1 MLKENVVTV
10 RHPLFGVIR
19 LNEKFA
25 KVMDLKP
32 FRELGFKSQ
41 LGTKVLSKE
50 LLNAKHTRLMHSVGV
65 MYLTG
70 KLLDACEKKF
80 SKYFTITPEDRET
93 LELAALGHDIGH
105 TAFSH
110 SLEERGTKT
119 HEERTIEYFEEYAEE
134 INKIFGYDI
143 TSKVISIYKNNA
155 DVKKQGINKKMEE
168 NLDILFIFTSLLI
181 GTIDCDRMEYIMSDR
196 YLTLGEKVDFTN
208 IFSYITIVLLN
219 DNPTVGFERGAIPA
233 IENMLITRFDQYDY
247 IYYEAD
253 AILVEM
259 ALKMYKKEAKWSDD
273 YITSAMEFEI
283 LSELRKT
290 LMTGEKGSIL
300 YRLAQVILEGKRD
313 NIFFKKFKNDKQYE
327 HFLKRLYS
335 VTERRDMISIAK
347 KKARIYNP
355 EKNRVYIK
363 DDDGVVKDITEVSL
377 KVKDLSISFSY
388 VMVDI
393 DEVYGLT
400 QKEIDSIKALFEDN
414 PVEIEKKFSF
424 PEELKNFGILKS
436 IRNVLTTM
444 AGIETIG
451 NWNMIKNEDLYY
463 NPTCQIPSGIAM
475 RYRKTKSRDSIKE
488 SYYIK
493 IKADDG
499 TSITKREEYEYKNLS
514 SVEEFLELA
523 TSLFES
529 KNFKLEEKLTVEK
542 GVKIKTTRVK
552 TLINLQ
558 GSIIEISCDF
568 SKYEYKGKTA
578 KGNMLECEL
587 KEGDDLSLWYLTKHL
602 EKFGFKQT
610 NESKQKRAKK
620 ALEIE

>member
-1 MLKENVVTV
+1 MLRENVVTV

-19 LNEKFA
+19 LNKKFA
-25 KVMDLKP
+25 KVMELKP
-32 FRELGFKSQ
+32 FQELGFKSQ
-41 LGTKVLSKE
+41 LGTKILSKE
-50 LLNAKHTRLMHSVGV
+50 LLNARHTRLMHSIGV

-80 SKYFTITPEDRET
+80 SKYFTITIEDRET

-143 TSKVISIYKNNA
+143 TSRVIAVYKENA
-155 DVKKQGINKKMEE
+155 DVKKQGINKKLEE
-168 NLDILFIFTSLLI
+168 NLDILFIFKSLLI
-181 GTIDCDRMEYIMSDR
+181 GTIDCDRMEYIMTDR
-196 YLTLGEKVDFTN
+196 YMVFGEKVDFTN
-208 IFSYITIVLLN
+208 IFSYVTIVLLN
-219 DNPTVGFERGAIPA
+219 DSPTVGFEREAIPI
-233 IENMLITRFDQYDY
+233 IENMLLTRFDQYDE
-247 IYYEAD
+247 IYYDPD
-253 AILVEM
+253 ATLAEM
-259 ALKMYKKEAKWSDD
+259 AIKMYKKEAKWTDE
-273 YITSAMEFEI
+273 YVTSSMEFEM
-283 LSELRKT
+283 LAEMKKT
-290 LMTGEKGSIL
+290 LLKGERGTVL
-300 YRLAQVILEGKRD
+300 YRLAQVILEGKRE
-313 NIFFKKFKNDKQYE
+313 NIFFKKFKDDKQYE
-327 HFLKRLYS
+327 HFIKRLYS
-335 VTERRDMISIAK
+335 VTERRDMISISK
-347 KKARIYNP
+347 KKARIYDP

-377 KVKDLSISFSY
+377 KVKNLSINFSY
-388 VMVDI
+388 VMVDV

-400 QKEIDSIKALFEDN
+400 QEEINSIKALFEDN
-414 PVEIEKKFSF
+414 PVEIEKKFIF
-424 PEELKNFGILKS
+424 PERLKNFGILKN
-436 IRNVLTTM
+436 IRDILTIM
-444 AGIETIG
+444 PGIEAVG
-451 NWNMIKNEDLYY
+451 DWNMVRNEDLYY
-463 NPTCQIPSGIAM
+463 NATSKIPSGIAM
-475 RYRKTKSRDSIKE
+475 RHRKTKLGE

-493 IKADDG
+493 IPTDDG

-514 SVEEFLELA
+514 SVEEFLELV

-529 KNFKLEEKLTVEK
+529 KNFSLEGKLTVEE
-542 GVKIKTTRVK
+542 GVKINTTRLK
-552 TLINLQ
+552 TLIRLQ

-568 SKYEYKGKTA
+568 SNYEYKGKVA

-602 EKFGFKQT
+602 EKFGFTQT

>member
-1 MLKENVVTV
+1 MLRENVVTV

-19 LNEKFA
+19 LNKKFA
-25 KVMDLKP
+25 KVMELKP
-32 FRELGFKSQ
+32 FQELEFKSQ
-41 LGTKVLSKE
+41 LGTKILSKE
-50 LLNAKHTRLMHSVGV
+50 LLNARHTRLMHSVGV

-80 SKYFTITPEDRET
+80 SKYFTITIEDRET

-143 TSKVISIYKNNA
+143 TSRVIAVYKENA
-155 DVKKQGINKKMEE
+155 DVKKQGINKKLEE
-168 NLDILFIFTSLLI
+168 NLDILFIFKSLLI
-181 GTIDCDRMEYIMSDR
+181 GTIDCDRMEYIMTDR
-196 YLTLGEKVDFTN
+196 YMVFGEKVDFTN
-208 IFSYITIVLLN
+208 IFSYVTIVLLN
-219 DNPTVGFERGAIPA
+219 DSPTVGFEREAIPI
-233 IENMLITRFDQYDY
+233 IENMLLTRFDQYDE
-247 IYYEAD
+247 IYYDPD
-253 AILVEM
+253 ATLAEM
-259 ALKMYKKEAKWSDD
+259 AIKMYKKEAKWTDE
-273 YITSAMEFEI
+273 YVTSSMEFEM
-283 LSELRKT
+283 LAEMRKT
-290 LMTGEKGSIL
+290 LRKGERGTVL
-300 YRLAQVILEGKRD
+300 YRLAQVILEGKRE
-313 NIFFKKFKNDKQYE
+313 NIFFKKFKDDKQYE
-327 HFLKRLYS
+327 HFIKRLYS

-347 KKARIYNP
+347 KKARIYDP

-377 KVKDLSISFSY
+377 KVKDLSINFSY
-388 VMVDI
+388 VMVDL

-400 QKEIDSIKALFEDN
+400 QKEKDDIKALFEDN
-414 PVEIEKKFSF
+414 PVEIEKKFIF
-424 PEELKNFGILKS
+424 PGESKPFGILKN
-436 IRNVLTTM
+436 IRDILTIM
-444 AGIETIG
+444 PGIEAVG
-451 NWNMIKNEDLYY
+451 NWNMVRNEDLYY
-463 NPTCQIPSGIAM
+463 NATSKIPSGIAM
-475 RYRKTKSRDSIKE
+475 RHRKTKLGE

-493 IKADDG
+493 IPTDDG

-529 KNFKLEEKLTVEK
+529 KNFRLEGKLTVEE
-542 GVKIKTTRVK
+542 GVKINTTRLK
-552 TLINLQ
+552 TLIRLQ

-568 SKYEYKGKTA
+568 SNYEYKGKVA

-602 EKFGFKQT
+602 EKFGFTQT

>member
-1 MLKENVVTV
+1 MLRENVVTV

-19 LNEKFA
+19 LNKKFA
-25 KVMDLKP
+25 KVMELKP
-32 FRELGFKSQ
+32 FQELGFKSQ
-41 LGTKVLSKE
+41 LGTKILSKE
-50 LLNAKHTRLMHSVGV
+50 LLNARHTRLMHSIGV

-80 SKYFTITPEDRET
+80 SKYFTITIEDRET

-143 TSKVISIYKNNA
+143 TSRVIAVYKENA
-155 DVKKQGINKKMEE
+155 DVKKQGINKKLEE
-168 NLDILFIFTSLLI
+168 NLDILFIFKSLLI
-181 GTIDCDRMEYIMSDR
+181 GTIDCDRMEYIMTDR
-196 YLTLGEKVDFTN
+196 YMVFGEKVDFTN
-208 IFSYITIVLLN
+208 IFSYVTIVLLN
-219 DNPTVGFERGAIPA
+219 DSPTVGFEREAIPI
-233 IENMLITRFDQYDY
+233 IENMLLTRFDQYDE
-247 IYYEAD
+247 IYYDPD
-253 AILVEM
+253 ATLAEM
-259 ALKMYKKEAKWSDD
+259 AIKMYKKEAKWTDE
-273 YITSAMEFEI
+273 YVTSSMEFEM
-283 LSELRKT
+283 LAEMRKT
-290 LMTGEKGSIL
+290 LLKGERGTVL
-300 YRLAQVILEGKRD
+300 YRLAQVILEGKRE
-313 NIFFKKFKNDKQYE
+313 NIFFKKFKDDKQYE
-327 HFLKRLYS
+327 HFIKRLYS

-347 KKARIYNP
+347 KKARIYDP

-377 KVKDLSISFSY
+377 KVKDLSINFSY
-388 VMVDI
+388 VMVDV
-393 DEVYGLT
+393 DEVYGLA
-400 QKEIDSIKALFEDN
+400 QEEINSIKALFEDN
-414 PVEIEKKFSF
+414 PVEIEKKFIF
-424 PEELKNFGILKS
+424 PERLKNFGILKN
-436 IRNVLTTM
+436 IRDILTIM
-444 AGIETIG
+444 PGIEAVG
-451 NWNMIKNEDLYY
+451 DWNMVRNEDLYY
-463 NPTCQIPSGIAM
+463 NATSKIPSGIAM
-475 RYRKTKSRDSIKE
+475 RHRKTKLGE

-493 IKADDG
+493 IPTDDG

-514 SVEEFLELA
+514 SVEEFLELV

-529 KNFKLEEKLTVEK
+529 KNFSLEGKLTVEE
-542 GVKIKTTRVK
+542 GVKINTTRLK
-552 TLINLQ
+552 TLIRLQ

-568 SKYEYKGKTA
+568 SNYEYKGKVA

-602 EKFGFKQT
+602 EKFGFTQT

>member
-1 MLKENVVTV
+1 MLRENVVTV

-19 LNEKFA
+19 LNKKFA
-25 KVMDLKP
+25 KVMELKP
-32 FRELGFKSQ
+32 FQELGFKSQ
-41 LGTKVLSKE
+41 LGTKILSKE
-50 LLNAKHTRLMHSVGV
+50 LLNARHTRLMHSIGV

-80 SKYFTITPEDRET
+80 SKYFTITIEDRET

-143 TSKVISIYKNNA
+143 TSRVIAVYKENA
-155 DVKKQGINKKMEE
+155 DVKKQGINKKLEE
-168 NLDILFIFTSLLI
+168 NLDILFIFKSLLI
-181 GTIDCDRMEYIMSDR
+181 GTIDCDRMEYIMTDR
-196 YLTLGEKVDFTN
+196 YMVFGEKVDFTN
-208 IFSYITIVLLN
+208 IFSYVTIVLLN
-219 DNPTVGFERGAIPA
+219 DSPTVGFEREAIPI
-233 IENMLITRFDQYDY
+233 IENMLLTRFDQYDE
-247 IYYEAD
+247 IYYDPD
-253 AILVEM
+253 ATLAEM
-259 ALKMYKKEAKWSDD
+259 AIKMYKKEAKWTDE
-273 YITSAMEFEI
+273 YVTSSMEFEM
-283 LSELRKT
+283 LAEMRKT
-290 LMTGEKGSIL
+290 LLKGERGTVL
-300 YRLAQVILEGKRD
+300 YRLAQVILEGKRE
-313 NIFFKKFKNDKQYE
+313 NIFFKKFKDDKQYE
-327 HFLKRLYS
+327 HFIKRLYS

-347 KKARIYNP
+347 KKARIYDL

-377 KVKDLSISFSY
+377 KVKDLSINFSY
-388 VMVDI
+388 VMVDV
-393 DEVYGLT
+393 DEVYGLA
-400 QKEIDSIKALFEDN
+400 QEEINSIKALFEDN
-414 PVEIEKKFSF
+414 PVEIEKKFIF
-424 PEELKNFGILKS
+424 PERLKNFGILKN
-436 IRNVLTTM
+436 IRDILTIM
-444 AGIETIG
+444 PGIEAVG
-451 NWNMIKNEDLYY
+451 DWNMVRNEDLYY
-463 NPTCQIPSGIAM
+463 NATSKIPSGIAM
-475 RYRKTKSRDSIKE
+475 RHRKTKLGE

-493 IKADDG
+493 IPTDDG

-529 KNFKLEEKLTVEK
+529 KNFRLEGKLTVEE
-542 GVKIKTTRVK
+542 GVKINTTRLK
-552 TLINLQ
+552 TLIRLQ

-568 SKYEYKGKTA
+568 SNYEYKGKVA

-602 EKFGFKQT
+602 EKFGFTQT